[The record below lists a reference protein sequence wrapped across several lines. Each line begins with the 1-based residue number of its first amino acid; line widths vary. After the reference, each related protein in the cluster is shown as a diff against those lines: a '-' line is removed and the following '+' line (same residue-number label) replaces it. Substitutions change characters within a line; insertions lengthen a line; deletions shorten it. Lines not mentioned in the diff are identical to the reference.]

1 MTAETEHTAIIA
13 DTADM
18 TEDTPA
24 AASAKADTAAAGPS
38 GAETAKPD
46 TQQAERH
53 ADAAEGVYYTV
64 QETAKICKVSERTI
78 WRWIHGGRLAAGK
91 FGRAYRVTGAAINAL
106 WTPAKPGEEQ
116 RKEEQQ
122 EREELEQIAN
132 DARIQ
137 EYGNDSDEGY

>member
-1 MTAETEHTAIIA
+1 MTAETEHPAIIA
-13 DTADM
+13 DSADM
-18 TEDTPA
+18 TEDTA
-24 AASAKADTAAAGPS
+24 TTASAKAGTLAAGPS
-38 GAETAKPD
+38 GTN
-46 TQQAERH
+46 
-53 ADAAEGVYYTV
+53 AAEGVYYTV
-64 QETAKICKVSERTI
+64 QETAQMLKVSERTI

-106 WTPAKPGEEQ
+106 WTPIKPGEEQ

-137 EYGNDSDEGY
+137 EYGNDDESY

>member
-1 MTAETEHTAIIA
+1 MTAETEHPAIIA
-13 DTADM
+13 DSADM
-18 TEDTPA
+18 TEDTA
-24 AASAKADTAAAGPS
+24 TTASAKAGTLAAGPS
-38 GAETAKPD
+38 GTN
-46 TQQAERH
+46 
-53 ADAAEGVYYTV
+53 AAEGVYYTV
-64 QETAKICKVSERTI
+64 QETAKMLKVSERTI

-137 EYGNDSDEGY
+137 EYGNDDESY